1 MDNFKDL
8 LKLYSQKLNSTQL
21 IIDEILEIINKESS
35 LNLNK
40 TNIITRDGI
49 AYLKVKPKQKLEI
62 ILHKSRIISKFKE
75 ENILITDLK

>member
-1 MDNFKDL
+1 MNNFKDL

-21 IIDEILEIINKESS
+21 IIDEIIEVINKETALS
-35 LNLNK
+35 LNK
-40 TNIITRDGI
+40 TNIVTRDGI

-62 ILHKSRIISKFKE
+62 ILHKSKIISKFKE